1 MKTELN
7 KIPTVTQGCYAAL
20 RHGGEPVWRARV
32 ALGLADEA
40 AARLERQFQRRRDG
54 GPDPM
59 RPRFARHA
67 EHVAAVLGEGGY
79 PVLR

>member
-1 MKTELN
+1 METELN
-7 KIPTVTQGCYAAL
+7 KISPVTLGSYAAL
-20 RHGGEPVWRARV
+20 RHGGEPAWRARV

-40 AARLERQFQRRRDG
+40 AVRLERQFRSRRDN

-59 RPRFARHA
+59 RPRFAQHA
-67 EHVAAVLGEGGY
+67 EHVAAVTAEGGY